1 MENKVP
7 KLSVS
12 AFCILHQ
19 NIILAITR
27 PSSILFKIA
36 DRAGLPSLPE
46 HNSSQH
52 LERGGGGS
60 VVSSHSTPGCA
71 VGPHSLPSSLPSG
84 HLIVAIAGWLRKRSR
99 SLVEAYGP

>member
-7 KLSVS
+7 TLSVS
-12 AFCILHQ
+12 IFCVLHQ

-46 HNSSQH
+46 HNSSQ
-52 LERGGGGS
+52 
-60 VVSSHSTPGCA
+60 
-71 VGPHSLPSSLPSG
+71 
-84 HLIVAIAGWLRKRSR
+84 
-99 SLVEAYGP
+99 